1 LRTMT
6 IFSWENIYQA
16 YCRCRKSKRKTMNA
30 LQFEWALEKNIF
42 ALQKELKEK
51 IYYPRRSIGFVVTKP
66 KPREIFAADFR
77 DRIVHHLF
85 INQLEKIGERIFIFN
100 SFACRREKGAHLTIK
115 KLRKL
120 IASVTKNYQQKA
132 FCAQL
137 DVSGFFTS
145 INRQILYQ
153 ILEKE
158 IIKQSQ
164 SYQWK
169 KEMLWLS
176 KVIVFSQPTKNYL
189 WKGDSRL
196 LKLIPPRKSLF
207 RAKLNCGL
215 PIGNYSSQFFANFYL
230 NQLDQ
235 YIKRTLKVKHYVRY
249 VDDFILLYPD
259 KEQLKLWTKQISQF
273 LKKELDLELNPTK
286 TRIRNLDC
294 GIDFLGY
301 FIKPTSLTVR
311 RSVVK
316 RLKAKLYR
324 FNQSLKTLDFANQ
337 ETKKAMLDKMLASI
351 NSYYGHFC
359 HADSYH
365 LRRSLYEEHFGLLK
379 RYLKPVDGSFTY
391 FKISD
396 STS

>member
-1 LRTMT
+1 MT

-30 LQFEWALEKNIF
+30 LQFEWALERKIF

-51 IYYPRRSIGFVVTKP
+51 IYYPRRSIGFVITKP

-100 SFACRREKGAHLTIK
+100 SFACRQGKGTHLTIK
-115 KLRKL
+115 KTKKL

-132 FCAQL
+132 FYAQL

-145 INRQILYQ
+145 INQRILYQ
-153 ILEKE
+153 ILKEE
-158 IIKQSQ
+158 IIKQPQ
-164 SYQWK
+164 SHQWK
-169 KEMLWLS
+169 EEMLWLS
-176 KVIVFSQPTKNYL
+176 KVIIFSHPTKNYL
-189 WKGDSRL
+189 WKGSPRL
-196 LKLIPPRKSLF
+196 LELIPPRKSLF
-207 RAKLNCGL
+207 HAKLNCGL

-235 YIKRTLKVKHYVRY
+235 YVKRTLKVKYYVRY
-249 VDDFILLYPD
+249 VDDFILLCPD
-259 KEQLKLWTKQISQF
+259 KEQLKSWTKQINQF
-273 LKKELDLELNPTK
+273 LKIELALELNPTK
-286 TRIRNLDC
+286 TKIRNLDC
-294 GIDFLGY
+294 GLDFLGY
-301 FIKPTSLTVR
+301 FIKPTFLTVR

-316 RLKAKLYR
+316 RLKAKLYG
-324 FNQSLKTLDFANQ
+324 FDQILKTLDSANQ
-337 ETKKAMLDKMLASI
+337 ETKKEMLDKMLATI

-365 LRRSLYEEHFGLLK
+365 LRRSLYEDHFGLLK
-379 RYLKPVDGSFTY
+379 RYLEPADSSFTY